1 MTLSLLFCR
10 RQARHITAASYHLVH
25 NKSKLASAI
34 MLCSISTSKASVQ
47 LRLCPAHLLLS
58 SHRLKCSTPPEHH
71 RNISATTFSWGIV
84 RHVPFQATSCPSASV
99 PPLFCAHPTPAAIH
113 SLRLRTS
120 SPYTAPTRLSRNAAA
135 QELATCYPAARAL
148 QKLLYTKPPCPS
160 RASTTGLTPTSRRR
174 RSDVKQFLSP
184 PK

>member
-10 RQARHITAASYHLVH
+10 RQARHIAAAGYLSSCAQQ
-25 NKSKLASAI
+25 KQASIRDYA
-34 MLCSISTSKASVQ
+34 LLYTCVP

-71 RNISATTFSWGIV
+71 RNISATTFSWGII

-120 SPYTAPTRLSRNAAA
+120 SPYTAPTRLSRAAAA
-135 QELATCYPAARAL
+135 QELATCYAAVRAL
-148 QKLLYTKPPCPS
+148 QKLLYTKSPCPS
-160 RASTTGLTPTSRRR
+160 RLA
-174 RSDVKQFLSP
+174 P
-184 PK
+184 PA